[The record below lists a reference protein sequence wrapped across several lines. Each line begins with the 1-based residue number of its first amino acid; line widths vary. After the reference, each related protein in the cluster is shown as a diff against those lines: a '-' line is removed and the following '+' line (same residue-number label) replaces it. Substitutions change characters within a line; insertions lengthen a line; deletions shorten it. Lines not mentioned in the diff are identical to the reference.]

1 MSTQTKKKSS
11 VSPPLP
17 INKVFVSST
26 FTDMLPYREAIRSAI
41 DRANCKAVGME
52 RFGAASIPSLEK
64 CLEELKTC
72 QIYVCAIGMRYGSID
87 KESQMSYTQLE
98 FNYAKHIGMPIL
110 AFLID
115 GKKAVFHEGDF
126 DTGDSAERLKEFKEE
141 IKDSSITCDFFATA
155 EELEVKV
162 LQSLNN
168 EISREE
174 AAGSDNS
181 KVKAHID
188 GAELFSRFIKLPA
201 IYKNQEA
208 VLQVRFDGKFGSYML
223 TDALP
228 IAFGFQPGTALF
240 LNNLFV
246 LGKEPDVS
254 IKEWYADCF
263 AAHRAADWILDN
275 EVTSFSR
282 AIEFIGAVRID
293 KKLYRFSCLSLRL
306 CCSDKRFH
314 SLLDTVNRIFINWK
328 PRFQPHLSAGR
339 GITNPNTFSLHINHS
354 CSYWLGAVASF
365 LPSSY
370 AQTNPNAKKCNA
382 DYVQYQHEQ

>member
-254 IKEWYADCF
+254 I
-263 AAHRAADWILDN
+263 I
-275 EVTSFSR
+275 
-282 AIEFIGAVRID
+282 
-293 KKLYRFSCLSLRL
+293 
-306 CCSDKRFH
+306 
-314 SLLDTVNRIFINWK
+314 
-328 PRFQPHLSAGR
+328 
-339 GITNPNTFSLHINHS
+339 
-354 CSYWLGAVASF
+354 
-365 LPSSY
+365 
-370 AQTNPNAKKCNA
+370 
-382 DYVQYQHEQ
+382 

>member
-275 EVTSFSR
+275 EVTSGTIFKGRFRLAYEKTSGIARRTENGPEIDAYIANLILLVGIEVVSR
-282 AIEFIGAVRID
+282 NVPISPQSQDAVGPID
-293 KKLYRFSCLSLRL
+293 NFYEWLS
-306 CCSDKRFH
+306 
-314 SLLDTVNRIFINWK
+314 SLKT
-328 PRFQPHLSAGR
+328 Q
-339 GITNPNTFSLHINHS
+339 
-354 CSYWLGAVASF
+354 
-365 LPSSY
+365 
-370 AQTNPNAKKCNA
+370 
-382 DYVQYQHEQ
+382 